1 VKILPRLIGLRRSA
15 DEKLSAE
22 GNQWDGQARNRNGAE
37 VRRANWQTPH
47 GRVPMNTAEKS
58 SINKQAGQSKGRDRW

>member
-1 VKILPRLIGLRRSA
+1 
-15 DEKLSAE
+15 LSAE

-37 VRRANWQTPH
+37 VRRADWQTPH

-58 SINKQAGQSKGRDRW
+58 SINKQAGQSKGWDRW